1 MDNMCQHVTAC
12 AEHRARANPFKR
24 ASRLCRARAEHAPVR
39 SRELAVC
46 AEHAPSTPVQRAV
59 VPSVRRSAYERL
71 SVAVDEPFILSHP
84 KNNDLRIRVKSH
96 HCEKT
101 YEHREND
108 HRRIYPTI
116 VSQSPQILPA
126 KTIGPLIVTR
136 EPCLLDWSLH
146 FNWCFF

>member
-1 MDNMCQHVTAC
+1 MSDGQHVPTC
-12 AEHRARANPFKR
+12 DSMRRARANPFTR
-24 ASRLCRARAEHAPVR
+24 ASPLYRARAEHAPVR

-46 AEHAPSTPVQRAV
+46 AEHAPSTPVRRAV

-126 KTIGPLIVTR
+126 KTIGHFDCNEGTM
-136 EPCLLDWSLH
+136 SLRLVIAL
-146 FNWCFF
+146 